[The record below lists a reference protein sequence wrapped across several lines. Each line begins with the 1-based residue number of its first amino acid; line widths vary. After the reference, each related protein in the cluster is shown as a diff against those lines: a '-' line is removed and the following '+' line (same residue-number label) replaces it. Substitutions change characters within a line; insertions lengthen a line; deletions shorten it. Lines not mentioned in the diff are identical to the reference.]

1 MLLTCLGILY
11 AFHETKYPSFSILQK
26 KADSLIEL
34 DKRHSII
41 QTFVST
47 ESNLSSLRL
56 QVDVRGRTDIP
67 QATVSLCLIE
77 TAFSREI
84 ACNNILLPGKSDV
97 KEINFSFPL
106 QPESLGKRYQISIKT
121 NAPPGLVFL
130 WSSFNDGYFNGN
142 LYVNGEEFPG
152 DLTLRGYYHPSLLTL
167 IRLLISSRH
176 RLLLLIE
183 FFIFFFICGYL
194 ILNMLSIKPISR
206 TLSHC
211 LIFSSCVG
219 LAFPPI
225 LLYAL
230 EVLGVR
236 LTRSIL
242 IYILLCL
249 IGLFFFVRLIRHFQY
264 RQCPIPNNRLQISS
278 GFTRE
283 YLELTLD
290 KYDIIFL
297 ALMILAMITRVLQ
310 VNSLLVP
317 NWTDGLAHQNAIDA
331 LFANGVI
338 PPGQIYHFGYHLTVF
353 FAELLLG
360 LASPEATLVFGQ
372 WLSMATGMTFYLL
385 AQKVFG
391 TKVLPLICLAF
402 YWFLSPFPSY
412 LISWGRYP
420 LLMGMV
426 LLPSAMIFGME
437 WITTRR
443 PSSYLL
449 SVLFALALLLVHSSL
464 FVILG
469 ISLTSFLIFRGLDNR
484 SKFSHKK
491 LPPPSN
497 RRIASQIGILIIL
510 LGLFSLPKVKTI
522 LAFSETCYEGY
533 TSIDLCVSRIGNLSQ
548 IFGIPRENSDG
559 LLVATYGNP
568 EKNFDQIKEIVTNPD
583 TKYQLY
589 LTLKQGGR
597 FLWLCA
603 IIGSIYIFKTK
614 RKLFYRIS
622 LWFILLIAV
631 SFLQMLLFDIAVPS
645 LTNII
650 IFLSIPVTLLS
661 GAALQ
666 FLFVAKGDSKHFKNV
681 CLASIIGLV
690 LLSSYNS
697 IGHVNPVTTFFNQ
710 KDKEAMIWI
719 RQNTEINDLIL
730 INSFNW
736 GNWRLPSD
744 GGGWISSLTGR
755 KTVFASSQQEIADIQ
770 RLINSNNI
778 KYIYLGDGYGE
789 LQQSIF
795 SGSNYELVYHNKGV
809 YIFMVLREQL
819 IWEVPVR
826 ARGTRYNPSKAISG
840 TWHIGG

>member
-1 MLLTCLGILY
+1 MLNKSNHRHLLFFLIACLGILY

-34 DKRHSII
+34 DKRHSVI

-47 ESNLSSLRL
+47 ESNLNSIRF

-67 QATVSLCLIE
+67 QATVSICLIE
-77 TAFSREI
+77 AAFSREI
-84 ACNNILLPGKSDV
+84 ACDKILLPRKSDM
-97 KEINFSFPL
+97 KEINFSFPV

-142 LYVNGEEFPG
+142 LYINGEEFLG
-152 DLTLRGYYHPSLLTL
+152 DLTFRGYFRPNLLTL

-194 ILNMLSIKPISR
+194 ILNVLPINPIPR
-206 TLSHC
+206 TFSHC
-211 LIFSSCVG
+211 LILSSCVS
-219 LAFPPI
+219 LAFPPVF
-225 LLYAL
+225 LYAL

-236 LTRSIL
+236 LTRSII
-242 IYILLCL
+242 IYLLLCL
-249 IGLFFFVRLIRHFQY
+249 IGLIFLVRLIRLLLY
-264 RQCPIPNNRLQISS
+264 RQRPIPNNRLQNNG
-278 GFTRE
+278 GFARE
-283 YLELTLD
+283 YSEFTLD

-297 ALMILAMITRVLQ
+297 VLMILAMITRVLQ

-338 PPGQIYHFGYHLTVF
+338 PPSQIYHFGYHLTVF
-353 FAELLLG
+353 FAESLLG

-372 WLSMATGMTFYLL
+372 WLSVATGMTFYLL

-391 TKVLPLICLAF
+391 IKVLPLICLAF

-420 LLMGMV
+420 FLMGMV
-426 LLPSAMIFGME
+426 LLPAAMIFGME

-443 PSSYLL
+443 PSSFLL

-469 ISLTSFLIFRGLDNR
+469 ISLTTFLIFRGLDNR
-484 SKFSHKK
+484 SEFSYKTLTPH
-491 LPPPSN
+491 SN
-497 RRIASQIGILIIL
+497 RRIAPQIGILILL

-548 IFGIPRENSDG
+548 IFGIPRANSDG

-568 EKNFDQIKEIVTNPD
+568 EKNIDQVKEIVTNPA

-589 LTLKQGGR
+589 LTFQHGGR
-597 FLWLCA
+597 ILWLYG
-603 IIGSIYIFKTK
+603 IFGSVYIFKTK

-631 SFLQMLLFDIAVPS
+631 SFVQMLLFDIAVPS

-666 FLFVAKGDSKHFKNV
+666 FLFVTKDDSKHFKNV

-710 KDKEAMIWI
+710 KDKDAMIWI

-736 GNWRLPSD
+736 GNWHLPSD

-755 KTVFASSQQEIADIQ
+755 KTVFASSQQEITDIQ

-778 KYIYLGDGYGE
+778 RYIYFGDGYGE
-789 LQQSIF
+789 LQLSTF
-795 SGSNYELVYHNKGV
+795 SSSKYELVYHKNGV
-809 YIFMVLREQL
+809 YVFTVHRE
-819 IWEVPVR
+819 
-826 ARGTRYNPSKAISG
+826 
-840 TWHIGG
+840 